1 MIIMWFAYYVIA
13 NATETVS
20 ACMVRYVFNACT
32 KRICGKVTPTLSA
45 RGCYIVSNGV
55 VTEISKKKK
64 YVIVDGEISD
74 SIEENWCVL

>member
-1 MIIMWFAYYVIA
+1 
-13 NATETVS
+13 
-20 ACMVRYVFNACT
+20 
-32 KRICGKVTPTLSA
+32 
-45 RGCYIVSNGV
+45 VSNGV